1 MDYLFI
7 DLETYSSRDLKTV
20 GLYKYVEDP
29 EFEVLICGY
38 AFNHEP
44 VTVVDLVNGE
54 EWPERLVNALNDPN
68 VIKVAHNSAFERRC
82 FARIG
87 MKTSIEQWRDTLIL
101 SAYAGLPLAL
111 KDVCDILKIKGLK
124 DIIKKTQILL
134 ILSAERISQ
143 LNKWNRFIPN

>member
-44 VTVVDLVNGE
+44 VAVVDLVNGE
-54 EWPERLVNALNDPN
+54 VEIGQNASQFKGKGIQT
-68 VIKVAHNSAFERRC
+68 VS
-82 FARIG
+82 
-87 MKTSIEQWRDTLIL
+87 
-101 SAYAGLPLAL
+101 
-111 KDVCDILKIKGLK
+111 DVMNEML
-124 DIIKKTQILL
+124 TEYQE
-134 ILSAERISQ
+134 AQQQ
-143 LNKWNRFIPN
+143 LMQMSS

>member
-68 VIKVAHNSAFERRC
+68 IIKVANNSAFERRC
-82 FARIG
+82 FSRIG
-87 MKTSIEQWRDTLIL
+87 MKISI
-101 SAYAGLPLAL
+101 
-111 KDVCDILKIKGLK
+111 
-124 DIIKKTQILL
+124 
-134 ILSAERISQ
+134 
-143 LNKWNRFIPN
+143 